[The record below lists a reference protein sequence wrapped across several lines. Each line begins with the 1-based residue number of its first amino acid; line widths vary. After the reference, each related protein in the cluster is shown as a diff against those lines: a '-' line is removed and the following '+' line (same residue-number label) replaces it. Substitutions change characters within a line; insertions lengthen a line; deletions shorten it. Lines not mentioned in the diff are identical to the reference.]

1 MKSIIITSSCHI
13 NVTSKNLIEI
23 KTKDEKKRTFDTNS
37 LDFLIV
43 ENNRST
49 ITISAINLLSKNL
62 VSVIMCDTN
71 HLPTSQLTSIS
82 GCYPRK
88 HNIYVQIGLP
98 QEFKDKLWAKIIQE
112 KIQNQINV
120 LEILDYD
127 IKLIEKCRYWKELVD
142 PGDASN
148 REGTIARIFFRALY
162 GSWFLRES
170 DIPINNALNY
180 GYAILSS
187 TIATYICSHG
197 LVPMLGIHHCNKINT
212 WNLVYDLVEVIRPI
226 IDYWV
231 VTHLEELRL
240 ELTTENKVSLVDVL
254 KVVVSFNDQKRKLR
268 SAIKDYIASFIQV
281 IDNQDPNLLKVPY
294 IINQGW

>member
-23 KTKDEKKRTFDTNS
+23 KAKDEEKRTFDANS

-88 HNIYVQIGLP
+88 HNIYVQIGLS

-127 IKLIEKCRYWKELVD
+127 IKLIEKCRYWKALVD